1 MDWSTIGPAFLA
13 GGIFGTII
21 TVISNVSSVFITN
34 KLTREREIE
43 KWLLSERHKASIEIL
58 EILSLNPKDDELK
71 NWTYQL
77 RSSSLKLQLL
87 YHSGDAPEPLRTTL
101 EEVFQFVQRKKDG
114 CESDRWSADFK
125 VFVKKLRRELA
136 QSLSV

>member
-101 EEVFQFVQRKKDG
+101 EEVFRFVQRKKDG